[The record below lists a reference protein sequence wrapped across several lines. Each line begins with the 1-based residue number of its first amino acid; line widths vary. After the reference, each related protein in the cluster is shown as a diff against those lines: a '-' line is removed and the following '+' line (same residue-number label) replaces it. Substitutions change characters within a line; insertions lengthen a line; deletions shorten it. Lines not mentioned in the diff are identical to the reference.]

1 MTEQIRRFQPDD
13 FEQIHRL
20 NALEGW
26 QDLVADQER
35 TRNAWMNANAAFV
48 LESDGEILAYVR
60 ALTDGSVTTFV
71 CELLV
76 SRTHASVGTD
86 NSYSITCNSPIRR
99 GSISWQPVNLLPFM
113 NNKNFVLS
121 MVSVNHDEANDFE

>member
-76 SRTHASVGTD
+76 SRTARKRGYGQQLLDHLQLTYLTRIDLLATRQSASFYEQQEFRAFHGFRK
-86 NSYSITCNSPIRR
+86 SR
-99 GSISWQPVNLLPFM
+99 
-113 NNKNFVLS
+113 
-121 MVSVNHDEANDFE
+121 

>member
-26 QDLVADQER
+26 QYLVADQER

-76 SRTHASVGTD
+76 SREARKQGYGQQLLDHLHL
-86 NSYSITCNSPIRR
+86 PIRR

-113 NNKNFVLS
+113 NNKDFVLS
-121 MVSVNHDEANDFE
+121 MVSVNHDEASDFE

>member
-76 SRTHASVGTD
+76 SRNARKRGYGQQLLDHLQLTYLTRIDLLATRQSASFYEQQEFRAFHGFRK
-86 NSYSITCNSPIRR
+86 SR
-99 GSISWQPVNLLPFM
+99 
-113 NNKNFVLS
+113 
-121 MVSVNHDEANDFE
+121 

>member
-35 TRNAWMNANAAFV
+35 TRNAWINANAAFV

-76 SRTHASVGTD
+76 SRNARKRGYGQQLLDHLQLTYPTRIDLLATRQSASFYEQQGFRAFHGFRK
-86 NSYSITCNSPIRR
+86 SR
-99 GSISWQPVNLLPFM
+99 
-113 NNKNFVLS
+113 
-121 MVSVNHDEANDFE
+121 

>member
-35 TRNAWMNANAAFV
+35 TRNAWMNTNAAFV

-60 ALTDGSVTTFV
+60 ALTDGSVTTYV

-76 SRTHASVGTD
+76 SREARKQG
-86 NSYSITCNSPIRR
+86 Y
-99 GSISWQPVNLLPFM
+99 GQQLLDHLQHIYPTRIDLLATRQSAPFYEEQGFRAFHGFL
-113 NNKNFVLS
+113 KS
-121 MVSVNHDEANDFE
+121 R

>member
-35 TRNAWMNANAAFV
+35 TRNAWMNANVAFV

-76 SRTHASVGTD
+76 SRDARKRGYGQQLLDHLQLTYPTRIDLLANRQAASFYEQQGFRAFHGFRK
-86 NSYSITCNSPIRR
+86 SR
-99 GSISWQPVNLLPFM
+99 
-113 NNKNFVLS
+113 
-121 MVSVNHDEANDFE
+121 

>member
-76 SRTHASVGTD
+76 SRNARKRGYGQQLLDHLQLTYPTRIDLLATRQSASFYEQQEFRAFHGFRK
-86 NSYSITCNSPIRR
+86 SR
-99 GSISWQPVNLLPFM
+99 
-113 NNKNFVLS
+113 
-121 MVSVNHDEANDFE
+121 

>member
-26 QDLVADQER
+26 QGLVADQER

-76 SRTHASVGTD
+76 NRDARKRGYGQQLLDHLQLTYPTRIDLLATRQAASFYEQQGFRAFHGFRKSR
-86 NSYSITCNSPIRR
+86 
-99 GSISWQPVNLLPFM
+99 
-113 NNKNFVLS
+113 
-121 MVSVNHDEANDFE
+121 

>member
-1 MTEQIRRFQPDD
+1 MKEQIRRFQPDD

-48 LESDGEILAYVR
+48 LESDGKILAYIR

-76 SRTHASVGTD
+76 SRDARKRGYGRKLLNHLKHTYPTRIDLLATRQSASFYEEQGFRVFHGFRQ
-86 NSYSITCNSPIRR
+86 SR
-99 GSISWQPVNLLPFM
+99 
-113 NNKNFVLS
+113 
-121 MVSVNHDEANDFE
+121 

>member
-35 TRNAWMNANAAFV
+35 TRNAWIF
-48 LESDGEILAYVR
+48 E
-60 ALTDGSVTTFV
+60 
-71 CELLV
+71 
-76 SRTHASVGTD
+76 THRHPPFLQS
-86 NSYSITCNSPIRR
+86 
-99 GSISWQPVNLLPFM
+99 LPY
-113 NNKNFVLS
+113 
-121 MVSVNHDEANDFE
+121 